1 MGILDCFR
9 TEPQGS
15 QNLNCLEG
23 LIRGSAYPHGIRQQQ
38 SEAMT
43 MTEVLNPRPSFTT
56 MRTPKNGLTA
66 HFSDMADPKAVEHF
80 LHVIREE
87 SQVR

>member
-1 MGILDCFR
+1 MGIFDFFR

-23 LIRGSAYPHGIRQQQ
+23 LIRGSAYPGSIRPQRR
-38 SEAMT
+38 EAMT
-43 MTEVLNPRPSFTT
+43 MTEVLNPRPSLTT
-56 MRTPKNGLTA
+56 MKPPKNGLNA

-80 LHVIREE
+80 LLVIREE
-87 SQVR
+87 SHVR